1 MSDDCTVANAVEI
14 DMGART
20 LRFIVDGKDQG
31 VAYSNLPTGIELSPA
46 VSLYDA
52 GDKVQCLS

>member
-1 MSDDCTVANAVEI
+1 MICTVVNAVEI

-31 VAYSNLPTGIELSPA
+31 VAYSDLPTGVELSPA
-46 VSLYDA
+46 VSLYDVN
-52 GDKVQCLS
+52 DKVQYLP